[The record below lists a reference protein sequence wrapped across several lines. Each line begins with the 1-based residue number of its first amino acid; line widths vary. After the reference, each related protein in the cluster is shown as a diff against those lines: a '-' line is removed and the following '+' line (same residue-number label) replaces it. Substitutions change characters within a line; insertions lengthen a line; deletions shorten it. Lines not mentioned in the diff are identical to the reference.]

1 MSARGTWSLTNRLT
15 LIVIGVVVTILL
27 VATVSARFF
36 VRQVFLHEL
45 ESLAREELD
54 ELGAVFSVQ
63 PFDPETFR
71 TWATELASHH
81 PEVDLRVGF
90 REGAD
95 WRWFPGDESAPAPR
109 APELEDNQRF
119 ETRRI
124 TEVPQAEGPPGELEL
139 AVWIDGE
146 RLEERNEA
154 LLAGVFSV
162 LGTTTLVGLLLTLLV
177 HRRVRRLLA
186 EVADAT
192 RNAADAPEAVRE
204 VGSSAPRE
212 VAAIVE
218 ALGSLLTQLRSENEH
233 RALMVAGLAHDLR
246 SPIQVLLGEAEV
258 TLLRDRQPEEYR
270 AALEGQ
276 VEELRELSSVL
287 ENLLMLVGHRE
298 HGRSTAFE
306 RFDLAG
312 EVQLRLSRERA
323 WAERAGVEL
332 LVHAEGDLEVVGDRE
347 ALLLALRNLVRNALD
362 HAPAG
367 SRVVV
372 HLLGS
377 AEGWTLEVE
386 DAGPGIPARDRERVL
401 RPFEVGHSA
410 RRTRR
415 TGGGL
420 GLALV
425 AQAATAHGGGVD
437 IGESPLGGALVR
449 VTIPRPAS
457 AA

>member
-1 MSARGTWSLTNRLT
+1 
-15 LIVIGVVVTILL
+15 
-27 VATVSARFF
+27 
-36 VRQVFLHEL
+36 
-45 ESLAREELD
+45 
-54 ELGAVFSVQ
+54 
-63 PFDPETFR
+63 
-71 TWATELASHH
+71 
-81 PEVDLRVGF
+81 VDLRVGF
-90 REGAD
+90 REGED
-95 WRWFPGDESAPAPR
+95 WRWFPGDESAPAPL
-109 APELEDNQRF
+109 PQEVEENQRF

-124 TEVPQAEGPPGELEL
+124 TEVPRAEGPPGELEL

-186 EVADAT
+186 EVAEAT

-204 VGSSAPRE
+204 VGGSAPRE

-258 TLLRDRQPEEYR
+258 TLLRDREPDEYR

-367 SRVVV
+367 SRVLV
-372 HLLGS
+372 HLQGS